1 MSASQS
7 YTLRGQLTRL
17 DLMTRL
23 TLGVLAIASGVYT
36 YLGVRE
42 LLDGTAT
49 AVFLGAVIYA
59 SAVSVAIYAFWSYLM
74 RFMPHVRQPGS
85 RRMLYLA
92 MAIGAA
98 MIIAMSSWLNAAALA
113 GSAAIE
119 QHLAVTTEEYQEKL
133 NQAHENALAAQ
144 SLLPDIQLAS
154 QRFAGLSDQEA
165 QSGALTGTSGSG
177 TVVQL
182 LRQMSSQLSGLQTEI
197 EASRGQ
203 VKTLFDEGGTRLAAM
218 RRLVS
223 SQGPVAERANAY
235 GEEAVALS
243 GLITSVQQTSVAPAV
258 RRAAEDLGQTFI
270 APAADGIDP
279 DLRGRQS
286 QVVTR
291 VEAAVKA
298 QSDALAAAADEILAR
313 PVVEPVR
320 FTPLSAPEAV
330 IRYARDFLPS
340 WAGAISIDLLP
351 AVLIF
356 ILCIVQDVIRREEGE
371 EMEAGDMSAE
381 ELMRAIR
388 IQKKLRLAAGD
399 RFVGDTVE
407 GDPYEDEARRRETLR
422 RGGERAQRGSARE
435 DDHDD
440 DAFVQRNEPDGPT
453 PFPKTVA
460 R

>member
-17 DLMTRL
+17 DLTTRL
-23 TLGVLAIASGVYT
+23 TLGVLAVASGVYT

-49 AVFLGAVIYA
+49 AVFLGAIVYA
-59 SAVSVAIYAFWSYLM
+59 SAVSVAIYAFWSYLL
-74 RFMPHVRQPGS
+74 RFMPHVRQAGS

-92 MAIGAA
+92 MAIGSA

-113 GSAAIE
+113 GAAAIE

-133 NQAHENALAAQ
+133 NQSHENALAAQ

-154 QRFAGLSDQEA
+154 QRFARLSDQEA

-182 LRQMSSQLSGLQTEI
+182 LRQMSNQLSGLQTEI
-197 EASRGQ
+197 EGSRVQ
-203 VKTLFDEGGTRLAAM
+203 VKLLFDEGGKRLSEM

-223 SQGPVAERANAY
+223 SQGPVADRANAY
-235 GEEAVALS
+235 GEQAVELS

-258 RRAAEDLGQTFI
+258 RRAAEDLGRTFI
-270 APAADGIDP
+270 APVSDGTDA

-286 QVVTR
+286 EVVGR
-291 VEAAVKA
+291 VEIAVKA

-313 PVVEPVR
+313 PVVEPLR

-356 ILCIVQDVIRREEGE
+356 ILCIVQDVIRREDGE
-371 EMEAGDMSAE
+371 EMETGDMSAA

-388 IQKKLRLAAGD
+388 IQKKLRLAESDLGAEE
-399 RFVGDTVE
+399 V
-407 GDPYEDEARRRETLR
+407 DEEADDDRRRRAES
-422 RGGERAQRGSARE
+422 GDAADAHGEI
-435 DDHDD
+435 
-440 DAFVQRNEPDGPT
+440 VQVNAPGGPT
-453 PFPKTVA
+453 PFPKTVV

>member
-1 MSASQS
+1 MGASQS
-7 YTLRGQLTRL
+7 YTLRGQQTRL
-17 DLMTRL
+17 DLTTRV

-36 YLGVRE
+36 YLGVRD

-49 AVFLGAVIYA
+49 TVMLGAVVYS

-85 RRMLYLA
+85 RRLLYLA

-113 GSAAIE
+113 GAAAIE
-119 QHLAVTTEEYQEKL
+119 QHLAVTTEEYQGKL
-133 NQAHENALAAQ
+133 NEAHENALAAQ

-154 QRFAGLSDQEA
+154 QRFARLSEQEA

-182 LRQMSSQLSGLQTEI
+182 LRQMSNQLNGLQGEI
-197 EASRGQ
+197 EGSRGE
-203 VKTLFDEGGTRLAAM
+203 VKKLFDSGSERLAAM

-223 SQGPVAERANAY
+223 SQGPIADRANQYA
-235 GEEAVALS
+235 EEAVALS
-243 GLITSVQQTSVAPAV
+243 GIITALEQTSVAPSV
-258 RRAAEDLGQTFI
+258 RRAAEDLGRTFI
-270 APAADGIDP
+270 APVADGTDA
-279 DLRGRQS
+279 DLRNRQS
-286 QVVTR
+286 EVVGR
-291 VEAAVKA
+291 VEAAVKK
-298 QSDALAAAADEILAR
+298 QSDALASAADEILAR
-313 PVVEPVR
+313 PAVEPLR

-330 IRYARDFLPS
+330 IRYAMDFLPS

-356 ILCIVQDVIRREEGE
+356 ILCIVQDVIRHEEGE
-371 EMEAGDMSAE
+371 EMETGDMSAA

-388 IQKKLRLAAGD
+388 IQKKLRLAENDAVEVGEPHVAAHGD
-399 RFVGDTVE
+399 D
-407 GDPYEDEARRRETLR
+407 
-422 RGGERAQRGSARE
+422 E
-435 DDHDD
+435 DDGI
-440 DAFVQRNEPDGPT
+440 VQRNEPGGAT
-453 PFPKTVA
+453 PFPKTVV

>member
-17 DLMTRL
+17 DLTTRL

-49 AVFLGAVIYA
+49 AVFLGAIVYA

-74 RFMPHVRQPGS
+74 RFMPHVRQASS

-113 GSAAIE
+113 GAAAIE

-154 QRFAGLSDQEA
+154 QRFARLSDQEA

-182 LRQMSSQLSGLQTEI
+182 LRQMSSQLSGLQAEI
-197 EASRGQ
+197 EGSRTQ
-203 VKTLFDEGGTRLAAM
+203 VKTLFDEGGKRLSAM

-223 SQGPVAERANAY
+223 SQGPVADRANAY
-235 GEEAVALS
+235 GEQAVELS

-258 RRAAEDLGQTFI
+258 RRAAEDLGRTFI
-270 APAADGIDP
+270 APAVDGTDA

-286 QVVTR
+286 EVVGR
-291 VEAAVKA
+291 VEIAVKA

-330 IRYARDFLPS
+330 IRYAHDFLPS

-356 ILCIVQDVIRREEGE
+356 ILCIVQDVIRREDGE
-371 EMEAGDMSAE
+371 EMETGDMSAA

-388 IQKKLRLAAGD
+388 IQKKLRLAETDPGTDERLAE
-399 RFVGDTVE
+399 TEE
-407 GDPYEDEARRRETLR
+407 GGRRRNRTDADGAPDDGNIVQVNAP
-422 RGGERAQRGSARE
+422 GGA
-435 DDHDD
+435 
-440 DAFVQRNEPDGPT
+440 T
-453 PFPKTVA
+453 PFPKTVV

>member
-17 DLMTRL
+17 DLTTRL

-49 AVFLGAVIYA
+49 AVFLGAIVYA

-74 RFMPHVRQPGS
+74 RFMPHVRRAGS

-113 GSAAIE
+113 GAAAIE
-119 QHLAVTTEEYQEKL
+119 QHLAVTTEEYQQKL

-154 QRFAGLSDQEA
+154 QRFARLSDQEA

-182 LRQMSSQLSGLQTEI
+182 LRQMSNQLSGLQAEI
-197 EASRGQ
+197 EGSRIQ
-203 VKTLFDEGGTRLAAM
+203 VRTLFDEGGKRLSAM

-223 SQGPVAERANAY
+223 SQGPVADRANAY
-235 GEEAVALS
+235 AEQAVELS
-243 GLITSVQQTSVAPAV
+243 GVITSVQQTSVAPAV
-258 RRAAEDLGQTFI
+258 RRAAEDLGRTFI
-270 APAADGIDP
+270 APAADGSDA

-286 QVVTR
+286 EIVGR
-291 VEAAVKA
+291 VEIAVKA

-313 PVVEPVR
+313 PVIEPVR

-356 ILCIVQDVIRREEGE
+356 ILCIVQDVIRREDGE
-371 EMEAGDMSAE
+371 EMETGDMSAA

-388 IQKKLRLAAGD
+388 IQKKLRLAESDQGA
-399 RFVGDTVE
+399 
-407 GDPYEDEARRRETLR
+407 
-422 RGGERAQRGSARE
+422 GERLEEAEGSHGRLDRADAGSRP
-435 DDHDD
+435 DDHEGEV
-440 DAFVQRNEPDGPT
+440 VQVNAPGGPT
-453 PFPKTVA
+453 PFPKTVV